1 MLVAKDRLV
10 AKDGLVAKD
19 DGLEANDELGIRDE
33 EEPLGIEI
41 EVVNDEEGVV
51 FLGENEDVDIVFE

>member
-1 MLVAKDRLV
+1 MLVVKDGL
-10 AKDGLVAKD
+10 DGLVAND
-19 DGLEANDELGIRDE
+19 DGLEANDE
-33 EEPLGIEI
+33 EEPLSIEI